1 MKEFFQRIK
10 IFWGMYIMFFVLF
23 FIGALFILIFIHNQ
37 YLYMSLMTILA
48 LILIA
53 LSVSSIVLPKESKL
67 LEKLYGFAKVSKS
80 IIIVLPSVINRYS
93 TLSPKRRRRH

>member
-53 LSVSSIVLPKESKL
+53 LSVS
-67 LEKLYGFAKVSKS
+67 
-80 IIIVLPSVINRYS
+80 
-93 TLSPKRRRRH
+93 